1 MFELTNNKHT
11 AEGLLVEINGEDP
24 YFHGPSHDYPAN
36 KPLWLNIRLKSDRG
50 GTAQIFYFTH
60 IASES
65 NSIRFQVPAGIWY
78 EAKLPV
84 PALGKGC
91 ILRID
96 PPGAKGFCLINKIWF
111 EDRIFYDPPPWPK
124 PALFSESQ
132 NDLIF
137 RSGSITFR
145 HHPSLPCNFSV
156 LVDGYPMAQSL
167 SDPMIGYIKDMKPRW
182 FLLSNQS
189 KTTTKADNKQLLI
202 DTLSTD
208 PDGGVWKFTEK
219 YSFAQSNYIHCEF
232 HISVDQDRQILFLPV
247 CSLISGM
254 NTFGTNK
261 NQGIL
266 AGVEYLENEPSSSEA
281 DLIGPAAQR
290 LVPNNSKITFPL
302 MAIQQSERYVGLIWE
317 RHADL
322 SAIFDSPDRQFKSGG
337 HLMGLLCP
345 GSDGANREEGR
356 LLPYWPKNVSAGQI
370 LAFKAQIIG
379 GRGSSVVPPV
389 QQYVQLKGVPPLPIA
404 LTNSQA
410 FLELMAEGWLDSS
423 IRDENRYRHA
433 TPGFN
438 SLPAADA
445 ACWMQWLAGNIK
457 DPGLT
462 SRLNENAIQAIRQVT
477 PNTINQAQVG
487 HVRFP
492 VPALVFGKT
501 AENLMAAENHGKGL
515 LGRFSPDGTVKY
527 TARPGVVDYG
537 KTHWVRHAN
546 GLTASVL
553 SMLMDD
559 ALFTGNPIL
568 VKESL
573 RLLGLLNQYRSTV
586 PRGAQTWEI
595 PLHTPDI
602 LASAYLVRAYVRGYQ
617 LTGNK
622 TYLEEARYWAWTGVP
637 FVYLVSPVNQPVGVY
652 STIAVLG
659 ATGWVAPVWI
669 GLPVQWCGLVYADAL
684 QELAEYDTSG
694 PWKTIAE
701 GIAASGIQQTYPS
714 ADRNYRGLL
723 PDSYSL
729 ESQNRNGPNI
739 NPATLLAPAH
749 KIFPITPI
757 YQSRVLHGRG
767 LFVHAPGA
775 IELISEDSD
784 TISLNIKAWPQN
796 RVTLVIN
803 GFVHPPQIRLNNES
817 IQLISPHSFDAAKG
831 VIILSIC
838 GSTRLD
844 IAYPRTK

>member
-1 MFELTNNKHT
+1 
-11 AEGLLVEINGEDP
+11 
-24 YFHGPSHDYPAN
+24 
-36 KPLWLNIRLKSDRG
+36 
-50 GTAQIFYFTH
+50 
-60 IASES
+60 
-65 NSIRFQVPAGIWY
+65 
-78 EAKLPV
+78 
-84 PALGKGC
+84 
-91 ILRID
+91 
-96 PPGAKGFCLINKIWF
+96 
-111 EDRIFYDPPPWPK
+111 
-124 PALFSESQ
+124 
-132 NDLIF
+132 
-137 RSGSITFR
+137 
-145 HHPSLPCNFSV
+145 
-156 LVDGYPMAQSL
+156 
-167 SDPMIGYIKDMKPRW
+167 
-182 FLLSNQS
+182 
-189 KTTTKADNKQLLI
+189 
-202 DTLSTD
+202 
-208 PDGGVWKFTEK
+208 
-219 YSFAQSNYIHCEF
+219 
-232 HISVDQDRQILFLPV
+232 
-247 CSLISGM
+247 
-254 NTFGTNK
+254 
-261 NQGIL
+261 
-266 AGVEYLENEPSSSEA
+266 
-281 DLIGPAAQR
+281 
-290 LVPNNSKITFPL
+290 
-302 MAIQQSERYVGLIWE
+302 
-317 RHADL
+317 
-322 SAIFDSPDRQFKSGG
+322 
-337 HLMGLLCP
+337 MGLLCP

-438 SLPAADA
+438 SMPAADA

-784 TISLNIKAWPQN
+784 TISLNMKAWPQN

-817 IQLISPHSFDAAKG
+817 IQFISPHSFDAAKG
-831 VIILSIC
+831 VLILSIC